1 MAVKTHWMDRS
12 ATEVAVA
19 VRARGV
25 SPVEVV
31 EAALERIEA
40 RNSTLNAFVHVCG
53 DRALGEAHAL
63 AKRLARDEDVGPL
76 AGVPFGVKDLEDV
89 AGLPTTY
96 GSAVFANHVATSDSV
111 QVARLRAAG
120 GIVGRPSPVFGKGS
134 GCETWT
140 LNPETTM
147 TDERMALIEL
157 VEKAADVDLV
167 REMLAFAAE
176 RIMDA
181 EAELLTGAAKGA
193 RTALRENHRNGY
205 RERDWDTRAG
215 RIELAIPK
223 LRKGSYFP
231 SFLEPRRTAEKALV
245 AVIQEAYV
253 HGVSTRAVDDLVKAM
268 GAGGMSKSQVSR
280 LCAEIDVRVNAFLQ
294 RPLEGAW
301 PYLWL
306 DATYIKVRE
315 GGRIISR
322 AVIVAVA
329 VNEDGKREVLGVAAG
344 PSEAETFWT
353 EFLRSL
359 ADRGLRGVKLVIA
372 DDHKGLRAAA
382 RRVFDA
388 THQRCRVHW
397 LRNALAHAP
406 AKQRTAL
413 AAMLKTIFAQETRAE
428 ATDQWGVVADALRE
442 KQPKLGAL
450 MDASRED
457 VLAYMDFPREHWP
470 QIASTNPLERVNRE
484 IKRRADVVGIF
495 PNDDAIIR
503 LVGALMLET
512 NDEWA
517 VARRY
522 MSLETLAKVTNTEN
536 VRLPAVAA

>member
-1 MAVKTHWMDRS
+1 
-12 ATEVAVA
+12 
-19 VRARGV
+19 
-25 SPVEVV
+25 
-31 EAALERIEA
+31 
-40 RNSTLNAFVHVCG
+40 
-53 DRALGEAHAL
+53 
-63 AKRLARDEDVGPL
+63 
-76 AGVPFGVKDLEDV
+76 
-89 AGLPTTY
+89 
-96 GSAVFANHVATSDSV
+96 
-111 QVARLRAAG
+111 
-120 GIVGRPSPVFGKGS
+120 
-134 GCETWT
+134 
-140 LNPETTM
+140 M
-147 TDERMALIEL
+147 TDERMALLEL
-157 VEKAADVDLV
+157 VEKAADSDLV

-176 RIMDA
+176 RIMEMEVESVA
-181 EAELLTGAAKGA
+181 GAPKGV
-193 RTALRENHRNGY
+193 RSPLRENHRNGY

-223 LRKGSYFP
+223 LRRGSYLP

-245 AVIQEAYV
+245 AVIQEACV

-280 LCAEIDVRVNAFLQ
+280 LCAEIDERVNAFLH

-301 PYLWL
+301 PCLWL
-306 DATYIKVRE
+306 DATYLKVRD
-315 GGRIISR
+315 GGGIVSR

-329 VNEDGKREVLGVAAG
+329 VNEDGKREVLGVATG

-353 EFLRSL
+353 DFLRSL
-359 ADRGLRGVKLVIA
+359 ANRGLRGVKLVIA

-388 THQRCRVHW
+388 THQRCRIHW
-397 LRNALAHAP
+397 MRNALAHAP
-406 AKQRTAL
+406 AKQRTAV
-413 AAMLKTIFAQETRAE
+413 AAMLKTIFAQETKAE
-428 ATDQWGVVADALRE
+428 ALAQWDVVADALRD

-457 VLAYMDFPREHWP
+457 VLAYMDFPKEHWP

-495 PNDDAIIR
+495 PNDDAAIR

-522 MSLETLAKVTNTEN
+522 MSLETLARLANTAT
-536 VRLPAVAA
+536 VRLPAVAT